1 MSGAGLSPFGT
12 GPFGLPSNDAI
23 AEVDGQFVSS
33 RYLQADG
40 TAKQTDD
47 STGAFV
53 GMSDAM
59 QRAHILIAYGVRLPE
74 ILGTTT
80 EADMRAAC
88 ENALEPLT
96 GNPNPQVE
104 LVRVS
109 YADNG
114 GSFAGV
120 EIQIRDLTDGG
131 RTHTFTPNGRS
142 R

>member
-59 QRAHILIAYGVRLPE
+59 QRAHILLAYGVRLPE
-74 ILGTTT
+74 IIGTTT
-80 EADMRAAC
+80 ERELQAAC

-96 GNPNPQVE
+96 QNPNPQVE

-120 EIQIRDLTDGG
+120 EIQIRDLSDGG
-131 RTHTFTPNGRS
+131 RVHTFTPNGRS

>member
-47 STGAFV
+47 DTGAFV

-59 QRAHILIAYGVRLPE
+59 QRAHILLAYGVRLPE

-80 EADMRAAC
+80 ERELQAAY

-96 GNPNPQVE
+96 QNPNPQVE

-120 EIQIRDLTDGG
+120 EIQVRDLTDGG